1 MQIGQKV
8 TVNQVR
14 DRVSKE
20 VSARVG
26 QSGVVQQYKMVDGS
40 DVGVVVEFT
49 DKFTTWF
56 FEDELTPTK

>member
-40 DVGVVVEFT
+40 DVGVVVEFN

-56 FEDELTPTK
+56 FEDELTPAK